1 MNLGPPQRR
10 VGPENVWRAQVSNP
24 IVGPHGRVMVSH
36 LCGHVEDLKALAL
49 HIVVEWW
56 WGRLVLVKRK

>member
-1 MNLGPPQRR
+1 M
-10 VGPENVWRAQVSNP
+10 VGPQ
-24 IVGPHGRVMVSH
+24 GKVMVSH

-56 WGRLVLVKRK
+56 WGRFVSAKRK